1 MAGPEPRRRTARV
14 QPLPVRRPRQNG
26 RPPAAPPAVR
36 GTGPSETRSLI
47 EKFTRVMA
55 PSTVVIGLLYYF
67 SSTYKN
73 AYFSFFGVRPGELGL
88 STQDYL
94 LGSPSAVFLP
104 LWFLL
109 TCGLLGLLLAVL
121 VRSRLSGTGR
131 LPGPAPGPGA
141 SARRR
146 PGWSR
151 AAAAGTAAAGA
162 VMLLMGYAVFL
173 QPPWWRAVVVH
184 LPPGWRRDLLPPLVV
199 VLGAVLLMLVLRPDT
214 TATATAAGD
223 RTRATARGLLI
234 AILILGLFFDAA
246 QYAAGAGRAQAGRD
260 VAARFPRSTRVLVLS
275 RYPISHYA
283 EGIGYRDLGAERG
296 PYRYQYAGFVV
307 LAKSP
312 SRYYLVSSERRRVR
326 GVTVV
331 LPDDDSVRVVLMGR

>member
-14 QPLPVRRPRQNG
+14 QPLPVRRPGQNG
-26 RPPAAPPAVR
+26 RPPSAAPAVR
-36 GTGPSETRSLI
+36 GTGPSEARSLI

-55 PSTVVIGLLYYF
+55 PSTVVVGLLYYF

-121 VRSRLSGTGR
+121 VRSRLPGTGR
-131 LPGPAPGPGA
+131 LPGPGPGV
-141 SARRR
+141 SARRG
-146 PGWSR
+146 PGRSR
-151 AAAAGTAAAGA
+151 AAAAGAAAVGA
-162 VMLLMGYAVFL
+162 AMLLMGWAVFL
-173 QPPWWRAVVVH
+173 QPPWWRAVVVR

-199 VLGAVLLMLVLRPDT
+199 VLGAVLLLLVLRPDT
-214 TATATAAGD
+214 TATTTAAGD

-234 AILILGLFFDAA
+234 AVLILGLFFDAA
-246 QYAAGAGRAQAGRD
+246 QYAAGAGRAQARD
-260 VAARFPRSTRVLVLS
+260 VAAGFPRSTRVLVLS
-275 RYPISHYA
+275 RYPVSHYA
-283 EGIGYRDLGAERG
+283 EGIGYRDLGAGRG

-312 SRYYLVSSERRRVR
+312 SRYYLVSAERRLRD
-326 GVTVV
+326 VTVV